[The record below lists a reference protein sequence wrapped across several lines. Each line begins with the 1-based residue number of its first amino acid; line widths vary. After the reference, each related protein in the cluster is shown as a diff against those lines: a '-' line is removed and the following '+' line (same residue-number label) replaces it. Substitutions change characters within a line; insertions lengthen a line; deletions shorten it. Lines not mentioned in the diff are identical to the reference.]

1 MQVNTCIRFMLA
13 ARHDTSGAAVSRAL
27 GHSDR
32 WASVVGMT
40 TRSPALATVA
50 DVADVL
56 GYRLDVVDV
65 STGEAVGTIEAPRR
79 AGTLDPSTADE
90 ARGR

>member
-1 MQVNTCIRFMLA
+1 MQVNTCIRSMLA
-13 ARHDTSGAAVSRAL
+13 ARPDTSGAAVSRAL
-27 GHSDR
+27 GHTDR

-56 GYRLDVVDV
+56 GYDVAVVDRA
-65 STGEAVGTIEAPRR
+65 TGEVVAVVDPPRR
-79 AGTLDPSTADE
+79 AR
-90 ARGR
+90 RG